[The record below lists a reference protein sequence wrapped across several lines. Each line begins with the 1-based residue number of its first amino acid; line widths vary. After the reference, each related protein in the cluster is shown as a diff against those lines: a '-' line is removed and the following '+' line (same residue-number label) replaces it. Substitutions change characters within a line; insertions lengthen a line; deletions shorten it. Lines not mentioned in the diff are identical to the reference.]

1 MRILLF
7 LATNLAVNVVASFTL
22 RLLGVDSYLAQ
33 QGINYGSLLAF
44 AAVFGFAG
52 AIVSLLISKPMA
64 KWSTKARV
72 IDSHTLPAERRLIA
86 IVAEHPKKA
95 GIGMPQ

>member
-7 LATNLAVNVVASFTL
+7 LATNLAVILVASFTL

-33 QGINYGSLLAF
+33 QGIDYGSLLAF

-52 AIVSLLISKPMA
+52 AFISLFLSKPMA

-72 IDSHTLPAERRLIA
+72 IDSPRTPAERWL
-86 IVAEHPKKA
+86 E
-95 GIGMPQ
+95 IGRAHV

>member
-7 LATNLAVNVVASFTL
+7 LATNLAVILVASFTL

-33 QGINYGSLLAF
+33 NGIQYGSLLAF

-52 AIVSLLISKPMA
+52 AIVSLLISSEWPSGA
-64 KWSTKARV
+64 
-72 IDSHTLPAERRLIA
+72 PG
-86 IVAEHPKKA
+86 P
-95 GIGMPQ
+95 G

>member
-7 LATNLAVNVVASFTL
+7 LATNLAVILVASFTL

-33 QGINYGSLLAF
+33 NGIQYGSLLAF

-52 AIVSLLISKPMA
+52 AIVSLLISKRMA
-64 KWSTKARV
+64 KWSTRARV
-72 IDSHTLPAERRLIA
+72 IDSPRTPAERWLCLLYTSDA
-86 IVAEHPKKA
+86 ADE
-95 GIGMPQ
+95 